1 MQIVN
6 RAYRVLTYICYQNN
20 AATTCLLYRTKKA
33 MGGSVPFHEALS
45 TRLGLIQPSLQQIA
59 DFIRPRLCNPE
70 VVLTPGV
77 RWVKLI
83 PGLFPPSFITITMLI
98 ISVEGLRKE
107 ANACISFMSFYFCT
121 MHLFPGLWLQCFNHG
136 ALLFTSFLEG
146 FVSSLSHLPS
156 TWAFPRTTSLPTEFS
171 SVKRVCALTSNK
183 PIV

>member
-1 MQIVN
+1 MTVDILQGFNCWLEQLSMYFKAHQGFLAAVTKMIQLQIVN

-77 RWVKLI
+77 R
-83 PGLFPPSFITITMLI
+83 
-98 ISVEGLRKE
+98 
-107 ANACISFMSFYFCT
+107 
-121 MHLFPGLWLQCFNHG
+121 
-136 ALLFTSFLEG
+136 
-146 FVSSLSHLPS
+146 
-156 TWAFPRTTSLPTEFS
+156 
-171 SVKRVCALTSNK
+171 
-183 PIV
+183 